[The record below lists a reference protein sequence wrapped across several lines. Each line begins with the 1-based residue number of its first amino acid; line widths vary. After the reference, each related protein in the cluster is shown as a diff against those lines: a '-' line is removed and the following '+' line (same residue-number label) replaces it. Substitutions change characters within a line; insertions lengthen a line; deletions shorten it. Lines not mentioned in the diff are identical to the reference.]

1 MARGADQRKRSNK
14 EAALQALKTSPRGR
28 PSSFKPEYTRQVEK
42 LCKLG
47 TTDRDLCLFFNVSHQ
62 TVENWKKTHPEFFL
76 ALMKGKQEADA
87 NVTEAMYKNA
97 TGYDYYEEQA
107 VKLRETSYADGKV
120 SKVREYVQ
128 RVKLKRHQPADTTA
142 QIFWSKNRRPDLW
155 RDVKKIDSEPEL
167 VKQTYSGDEV
177 LAKLRERGFVEL
189 EGEYTLVGEQDKSN
203 PAEAPPPATSMLEQS
218 SILKRIFPEGS

>member
-1 MARGADQRKRSNK
+1 MARGADLRRRSAR
-14 EAALQALKTSPRGR
+14 EASLQALHKPAPGR
-28 PSSFKPEYTRQVEK
+28 PSSFKPEYTEQVEK

-76 ALMKGKQEADA
+76 ALMNGKRDADL

-97 TGYDYYEEQA
+97 TGYEYYEEQP
-107 VKLRETSYADGKV
+107 VKFRETFYANGKV
-120 SKVREYVQ
+120 SKVREYVEF
-128 RVKLKRHQPADTTA
+128 VKVKRHRPADTTA

-167 VKQTYSGDEV
+167 VKQAYSGEEV
-177 LAKLRERGFVEL
+177 LEELKRRGFVEL
-189 EGEYTLVGEQDKSN
+189 DGEYTIVAGEQESDTV
-203 PAEAPPPATSMLEQS
+203 PTSGVSE
-218 SILKRIFPEGS
+218 IDP